1 MTLASANPFITH
13 VVDVDDVL
21 SLCANEFDFSDF
33 SRAALPRLIVALLQG
48 ALLSFFFFF
57 FLF

>member
-1 MTLASANPFITH
+1 MTLASANPFIMH

-33 SRAALPRLIVALLQG
+33 SRAALPRLIVALLQ
-48 ALLSFFFFF
+48 ARSFLFFFFF
-57 FLF
+57 FF

>member
-1 MTLASANPFITH
+1 MTLASANPFIMH

-33 SRAALPRLIVALLQG
+33 SRAALPRLIVALLQ
-48 ALLSFFFFF
+48 ARSFLFFFFF
-57 FLF
+57 F